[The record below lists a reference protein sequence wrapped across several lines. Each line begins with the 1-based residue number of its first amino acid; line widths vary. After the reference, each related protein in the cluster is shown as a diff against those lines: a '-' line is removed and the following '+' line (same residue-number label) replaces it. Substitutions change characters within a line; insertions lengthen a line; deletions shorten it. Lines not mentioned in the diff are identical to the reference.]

1 MPKEKIVC
9 LSCRKNVLNSKGTSK
24 FNCPN
29 CGKTEIVRCTHCR
42 EIAAKYTCPACSFEG
57 PN

>member
-1 MPKEKIVC
+1 MSEQNLAC
-9 LSCRKNVLNSKGTSK
+9 SSCKKNVANSKGTTV

-29 CGKTEIVRCTHCR
+29 CNKQEIVRCAHCR
-42 EIAAKYTCPACSFEG
+42 AIVAKYVCPSCSFEG